1 MVPDIVVV
9 LDEFPRG
16 RSGKIARTELPAPDV
31 DRAARRAPATA
42 SEETLVRIVG
52 ELLGTEVGPDDSFFE
67 VGGDSIGAMQ
77 LVTRARAAGLTFTA
91 RDVIEQRTIAALAR
105 RADIGGET
113 VVAVGDRSGRAPLT
127 PVIEKMLD
135 RGGDIRR
142 FVMPMVFTVPADA
155 TAEAIT
161 RTIGVVVDHHDVL
174 RSTFD
179 PTGHS
184 LTIAEPGAVDVAATL
199 TRLELADDEIPGS
212 DGYTE
217 RLRASVADAVDRM
230 DPESGVMMQL
240 VWLAPTS
247 GGTGRLAVVLH
258 HLVVDAVSWQILQSD
273 IAVAGSQVS
282 SGQEPSLPD
291 AGTSWIT
298 WSAAVRDAAASRRG
312 ELDHWVQMLDVDDP
326 DLGSRRLD
334 VTSDRQDRLARFEL
348 EIPAEVVEPLLAS
361 TGASAR
367 AEGDTVADL
376 LVAGLAA
383 AVVGWRRDRGI
394 EAPGA
399 LFTLEGHGRQETAVG
414 VPVDLSRTVGWFT
427 SMFPTHIDLGG
438 RTAVDMIDAPDV
450 ADEVVAATRAAMAAH
465 PDRGIGYGMLRYLDE
480 EGRDRLGGFAEPQIV
495 FNYIGSVPGADAVE
509 DIGEIPWFP
518 DVAGPEVVN
527 VTDPAALARGNRMP
541 GQAEIDIQSMSTV
554 TSQGR
559 VVRGIVTYLDDAIDR
574 EDLQELVD
582 HWTLAL
588 RAIADRTR

>member
-1 MVPDIVVV
+1 
-9 LDEFPRG
+9 
-16 RSGKIARTELPAPDV
+16 
-31 DRAARRAPATA
+31 RRAPATA

-77 LVTRARAAGLTFTA
+77 LVSRARAAGLAFTA
-91 RDVIEQRTIAALAR
+91 RDVIEQRTVAALAR
-105 RADIGGET
+105 RADSSGDA

-135 RGGDIRR
+135 RGGDVRR
-142 FVMPMVFTVPADA
+142 FVMPMVFTVPADV
-155 TAEAIT
+155 TADTIA

-179 PTGHS
+179 PAGRA
-184 LTIAEPGAVDVAATL
+184 LTIAAPGTVDVAATL
-199 TRLELADDEIPGS
+199 TRVDLAADEVPGT
-212 DGYTE
+212 DGYTA

-230 DPESGVMMQL
+230 DPEAGVMMQL
-240 VWLAPTS
+240 VWLAPGT

-282 SGQEPSLPD
+282 SGQEPFLPD
-291 AGTSWIT
+291 AGTSWLT
-298 WSAAVRDAAASRRG
+298 WSAAVRDAAAGRRG
-312 ELDHWVQMLDVDDP
+312 ELDHWVRTLDVDDP

-334 VTSDRQDRLARFEL
+334 VAADRQDRLARFEL

-361 TGASAR
+361 AGGSSHL
-367 AEGDTVADL
+367 EGESVADM

-383 AVVGWRRDRGI
+383 AVVGWRRDRGVD
-394 EAPGA
+394 APGA
-399 LFTLEGHGRQETAVG
+399 LFTLEGHGRQEGAVG
-414 VPVDLSRTVGWFT
+414 EPVDLSRTVGWFT
-427 SMFPTHIDLGG
+427 SMFPTYVDLGG
-438 RTAVDMIDAPDV
+438 RTAVDMLDAPAV
-450 ADEVVAATRAAMAAH
+450 AAEVVAATREAMAAH
-465 PDRGIGYGMLRYLDE
+465 PDRGIGYGMLRYLDP
-480 EGRDRLGGFAEPQIV
+480 EGRHRLGGFAEPQIV
-495 FNYIGSVPGADAVE
+495 FNYIGSVPGADVAD
-509 DIGEIPWFP
+509 DIGEVPWFP
-518 DVAGPEVVN
+518 DVAGPEVVD
-527 VTDPAALARGNRMP
+527 VTDPEALARGNRMP
-541 GQAEIDIQSMSTV
+541 AQAEIDIQSMSTV
-554 TSQGR
+554 TAQGR
-559 VVRGIVTYLDDAIDR
+559 VVRAMVTYLDEAIDR